1 MAGRIVCFGELL
13 LRLTAPGR
21 ELLLQTPRLDVVVG
35 GAEAN
40 VGIGLANLGHSV
52 SMVSAVP
59 DNALG
64 RAAVQFVRS
73 QGADTSGVQV
83 RDGRMGLYFL
93 TQGAGLRASDIVYDR
108 ADSAFANAPADAF
121 DWKTLLDG
129 AAMLHLSGIT
139 PALGPATA
147 QAALQAA
154 RAAKELGVA
163 ISFDGN
169 YRARLWEA
177 WDSDPRAVLS
187 ELVGLA
193 DTMFGNH
200 RDVSLLLGKTFSGD
214 GADRRREAAEAA
226 FAAFP
231 NLKRIASTARHVDDA
246 DRHRIAA
253 RVDTRERGY
262 QTEEVVVAG
271 IIDRIGGGDAYAAGI
286 LHGVLSGQDLEGT
299 VASGLALTCLKHSLP
314 GDASLFRQA
323 DIDAFLEGGLDVRR

>member
-21 ELLLQTPRLDVVVG
+21 ELLMQTPRLDVVVG

-40 VGIGLANLGHSV
+40 VGIGLANLGHRV

-64 RAAVQFVRS
+64 RAAVQFVRG
-73 QGADTSGVQV
+73 QGADTSGVQY

-121 DWKTLLDG
+121 DWKTLLSG
-129 AAMLHLSGIT
+129 ATMLHLSGIT

-147 QAALQAA
+147 QAALQVA

-177 WDSDPRAVLS
+177 WDSDPRAVLT

-200 RDVSLLLGKTFSGD
+200 RDVSLLLGKQFSGD

-253 RVDTRERGY
+253 RVDTPERGY